1 MEDLARNVVNKL
13 IETNRK
19 ISIAET
25 ITGGGI
31 SKELI
36 KIPGS
41 SRVIDV
47 SFVTYSNQSKVDFLN
62 VSEKTLAEYGAVSKE
77 SVEEMANGLAETSQA
92 DFCLAVSGIAG
103 PGGATA
109 TKPVGMVCVALKTP
123 DKMFSDTW
131 MLEATSREAI
141 IEDSIRGCLELLT
154 NSID

>member
-141 IEDSIRGCLELLT
+141 IEDSIRRCLELLT